1 MPIVVSL
8 TDAEIAEANRL
19 ADEAFAAFKAT
30 HRYHNNLGPSLRKR
44 KLGEIAVEK
53 WARSLDV
60 EVDAP
65 FRDLA
70 LQSREDLLIGGVR
83 VEVKTW
89 HSEAWPAM
97 GRSVTPGNIETI
109 RHKADAIVWCSLHE
123 TEVTLH
129 GWSTLE
135 DVEATPLAMT
145 GPPHHPVATHQVP
158 VEDLRRLDQLVDEA
172 AA

>member
-1 MPIVVSL
+1 LPIVVPL
-8 TDAEIAEANRL
+8 TDAEIAEAERL

-53 WARSLDV
+53 WARTLGVDV
-60 EVDAP
+60 EAP
-65 FRDLA
+65 FREIA
-70 LQSREDLLIGGVR
+70 LQSREDLRIGGVR

-89 HSEAWPAM
+89 HSEAWPLM
-97 GRSVTPGNIETI
+97 GRSMTPGNIETI
-109 RHKADAIVWCSLHE
+109 RHKADAIVWCSLHAS
-123 TEVTLH
+123 EVTLH

-145 GPPHHPVATHQVP
+145 GPSHHPVSTHQVP
-158 VEDLRRLDQLVDEA
+158 VSDLRALEELVEEA